1 MSASPKKISMKGDRW
16 VALTLYLAIFTFN
29 GAGIAAR
36 CVAALRSTRA
46 CRVSSLTVDILAD
59 TLHRAL
65 QVIGSGA
72 NAADIVT
79 GQCISH
85 CLHPVLYLC
94 THVCRFFVT
103 RLSHCAIGLVRHV
116 IGAVATL
123 HLFLILRIFLPY

>member
-59 TLHRAL
+59 TLHGAL
-65 QVIGSGA
+65 QIIGTGS

-79 GQCISH
+79 GKCIPH
-85 CLHPVLYLC
+85 CLHPLLYLR
-94 THVCRFFVT
+94 THLCLHF
-103 RLSHCAIGLVRHV
+103 LSV
-116 IGAVATL
+116 IS
-123 HLFLILRIFLPY
+123 